1 MQIVNARLRQ
11 RPELYRI
18 EISNGLFTDITAQD
32 SPQTATAEQL
42 DAGGKLICAP
52 FIEPHIHLDA
62 ALTAGEPSWNQSGTL
77 FEGIE
82 RWGERKPLL
91 NEADIRERVLKTL
104 NLLIGNGV
112 QFVRTHAD
120 TSDPSLVGL
129 KTLCALRDELK
140 DKIDIQVVA
149 FPQDGLL
156 SYPGGDK
163 LMEEALEIGADVVGG
178 IPHFEYTR
186 ELGVAS
192 MKRVIE
198 LAMKYDRLVDVHCDE
213 IDDPNSRFLEV
224 LACEAMFHDM
234 GARVTA
240 SHTTAM
246 HSYDNAYCSKLFR
259 LLKNSGINFV
269 SCPTES
275 IHLQGRF
282 DTYPKRR
289 GVTRVKELRDA
300 GMNVCLGEDSIFD
313 PWYSLGNGRLLRT
326 LDFAM
331 HICQMMGYQDFASAL
346 DFITDNSAR
355 TLCLENY
362 GIAVGNPASFILLDG
377 EDDYSVLRKQGDVL
391 LSVRNGKVIMQR
403 RPAEVMTAPWIT
415 PPAFARH

>member
-213 IDDPNSRFLEV
+213 IDDPQSRFLEV
-224 LACEAMFHDM
+224 LAAEALSRDY
-234 GARVTA
+234 GSRVTA
-240 SHTTAM
+240 SHTCAM
-246 HSYDNAYCSKLFR
+246 HSYDDAYCSRLFR
-259 LLKNSGINFV
+259 LLGKSGLNFV
-269 SCPTES
+269 ALPTENL
-275 IHLQGRF
+275 HLQGRF
-282 DTYPKRR
+282 DGYPKRR
-289 GVTRVKELRDA
+289 GVTRVPELLDA
-300 GMNVCLGEDSIFD
+300 GLKVCFGQDSIRD
-313 PWYSLGNGRLLRT
+313 PWYPMGNGNLLRT
-326 LDFAM
+326 LDVGLHACHM
-331 HICQMMGYQDFASAL
+331 LGMERIDTAL
-346 DFITDNSAR
+346 EIVTDNGAAA
-355 TLCLENY
+355 LNLKAYE
-362 GIAVGNPASFILLDG
+362 IAVGNPARCMLVNG
-377 EDDYSVLRKQGDVL
+377 ATPYEVL
-391 LSVRNGKVIMQR
+391 LNQSPVLASIRDGRCLVQR
-403 RPAEVMTAPWIT
+403 EAPVHEVAGWS
-415 PPAFARH
+415 